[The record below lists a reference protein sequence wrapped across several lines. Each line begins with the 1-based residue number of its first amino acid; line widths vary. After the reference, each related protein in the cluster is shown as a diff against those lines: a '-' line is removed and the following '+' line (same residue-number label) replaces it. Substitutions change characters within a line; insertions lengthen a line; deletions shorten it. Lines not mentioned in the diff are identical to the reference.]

1 MCNKKIG
8 RPTESIKDKLIK
20 LRVDEETLRKI
31 NEVSDDV
38 NKSKSEIL
46 RSAIENISSKDFEE
60 MISLHSLK
68 RLEIY
73 SLKCEEIFDQNNQ
86 KIKVSDVSKNYPS
99 FVSIGESKIFIKYPT
114 YKIRVLTKHT
124 TDDLIEKLKVILS
137 DFKDLS
143 QIYETQCGLYNY
155 STRDIEMTFL
165 PEVVCLKSKLVDN
178 EILKDEVIR
187 KLDNNNILY
196 EVWPA
201 YYLKNKDIKIEKINN
216 EDYIVSS

>member
-1 MCNKKIG
+1 M
-8 RPTESIKDKLIK
+8 
-20 LRVDEETLRKI
+20 
-31 NEVSDDV
+31 
-38 NKSKSEIL
+38 

-60 MISLHSLK
+60 MVLLHSLK

-86 KIKVSDVSKNYPS
+86 KIKVSDVSKNYPA
-99 FVSIGESKIFIKYPT
+99 FVSTGESKIFIKYPT

-187 KLDNNNILY
+187 KLDNNNNILY
-196 EVWPA
+196 EV
-201 YYLKNKDIKIEKINN
+201 
-216 EDYIVSS
+216 